1 MIAQNPEGASLRE
14 YGCVVIDRTILKAK
28 DQTARH
34 PVTLWDLGHFTIC
47 KALAIKGA
55 ECKKA
60 VHQAF
65 HVAHVDLITSQ
76 RDCLECAGQ
85 QDCQHAKPE
94 LSYSTCH
101 RICTPKLPF
110 NVA

>member
-1 MIAQNPEGASLRE
+1 MEQGTGYRWLAEPTFN
-14 YGCVVIDRTILKAK
+14 
-28 DQTARH
+28 
-34 PVTLWDLGHFTIC
+34 C

-76 RDCLECAGQ
+76 RDCLEHAGQ
-85 QDCQHAKPE
+85 QDRQHAKTE
-94 LSYSTCH
+94 LS
-101 RICTPKLPF
+101 
-110 NVA
+110 

>member
-14 YGCVVIDRTILKAK
+14 YGRVVIDRTILKAK

-34 PVTLWDLGHFTIC
+34 PVTLCDLGHFTVC

-55 ECKKA
+55 QCQKA
-60 VHQAF
+60 MHQAF
-65 HVAHVDLITSQ
+65 HVADRDLITNE
-76 RDCLECAGQ
+76 RDCLEHAGQ

-94 LSYSTCH
+94 LS
-101 RICTPKLPF
+101 
-110 NVA
+110 

>member
-1 MIAQNPEGASLRE
+1 MIAQNPKGTPLRE

-34 PVTLWDLGHFTIC
+34 QVTLWDLGHFTVC

-76 RDCLECAGQ
+76 RDCLEHAGQ

-94 LSYSTCH
+94 LSY
-101 RICTPKLPF
+101 LPHAIETIRPPTF
-110 NVA
+110 PF